1 MSLRNVELQTV
12 GLHIGSPRLHFETGR
27 NIPLPKAGVLTN
39 PGISIFGDAVD
50 GEKATVTIYPVHAD
64 SNQPSMRRSLFVNG
78 NSVLQGDS
86 QTANALTVSGG
97 KTHTARFYGL
107 QHTDAVYI
115 DGDLFVSGSIDGGNK
130 GRLASR
136 FGTADSLPPK
146 SFDIKHPTKGNG
158 WRLRHVSL
166 EGPESAVFYR
176 GRLTGS
182 NTIELPYYWKDLV
195 HEDSITVSI
204 QPIGSTQKIIV
215 MEYNNEKVVLSGN
228 TDCFFHVFGER
239 KDVNPLLTEYEGN
252 DRYDYPDP
260 NFNENSEISVE
271 DRNYTDPNYSFPRN
285 TITS

>member
-1 MSLRNVELQTV
+1 MSLINVELQTV

-39 PGISIFGDAVD
+39 PGISIFGDAVN
-50 GEKATVTIYPVHAD
+50 GEKATVTIYPPHAD
-64 SNQPSMRRSLFVNG
+64 SNQPSILSLFVDG
-78 NSVLQGDS
+78 NTRLRGDNQS
-86 QTANALTVSGG
+86 DHGLEVSGG
-97 KTHTARFYGL
+97 KSV
-107 QHTDAVYI
+107 DSVYI
-115 DGDLFVSGSIDGGNK
+115 HGDLYVSGSIDGGNK

-271 DRNYTDPNYSFPRN
+271 DRNYTDPDYSFPRN

>member
-39 PGISIFGDAVD
+39 PGISIFGDAVN
-50 GEKATVTIYPVHAD
+50 GEKATVTIYPPHAD
-64 SNQPSMRRSLFVNG
+64 SNQPSILSLFVDG
-78 NSVLQGDS
+78 NTRLRGDNQS
-86 QTANALTVSGG
+86 DHGLEVSGG
-97 KTHTARFYGL
+97 KSV
-107 QHTDAVYI
+107 DSVYI
-115 DGDLFVSGSIDGGNK
+115 HGDLFVSGSIDGGNK
-130 GRLASR
+130 GRLAGR
-136 FGTADSLPPK
+136 FGVADSLPPK
-146 SFDIKHPTKGNG
+146 SFDIKHPTKGSG

-271 DRNYTDPNYSFPRN
+271 DRNYTDSNYSFPRN